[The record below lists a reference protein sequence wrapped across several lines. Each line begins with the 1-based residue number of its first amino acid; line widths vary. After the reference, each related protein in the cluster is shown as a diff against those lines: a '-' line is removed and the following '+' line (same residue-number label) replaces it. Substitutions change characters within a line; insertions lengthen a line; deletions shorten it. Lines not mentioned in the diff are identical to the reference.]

1 MRTPQQ
7 SHLLHRYW
15 FPASTGIG
23 VGVTAYSLADA
34 KFLAD
39 KALIY
44 LPAGASL
51 SSPIQDVRV
60 EELDQLHVIPNMGP
74 CNFHGIWF
82 PQGVI

>member
-1 MRTPQQ
+1 MRTPLK

-15 FPASTGIG
+15 FPASAGIG

-34 KFLAD
+34 KILAD
-39 KALIY
+39 RALIY
-44 LPAGASL
+44 LPAGTSL
-51 SSPIQDVRV
+51 SLPVQDISV